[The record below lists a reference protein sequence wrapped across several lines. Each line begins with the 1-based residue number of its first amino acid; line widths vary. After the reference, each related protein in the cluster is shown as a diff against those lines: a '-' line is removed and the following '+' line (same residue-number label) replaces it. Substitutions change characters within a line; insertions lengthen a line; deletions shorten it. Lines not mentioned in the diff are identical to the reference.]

1 MTTIVKNLAGLR
13 REIGLTQNEVA
24 ERMKMSR
31 SSYIATEQGKR
42 DLTISEAERLAGIVG
57 ISVGELLGG
66 ITPRYDVYRDMIIA
80 MLQAV
85 ARGAG
90 AGKVPKT
97 KLAKLLYLAD
107 FAWFYEHMDS
117 MSGLGYRKIQF
128 GPVPD
133 TYFRMIDELEEK
145 GLIEVEHKTTDKG
158 PAYLLCTTRAGN
170 LYQSTHLS
178 SEQIALM
185 NDIEKK
191 WHDVSTNEIVAFTH
205 GQLPYKLAGDGELI
219 SYALIGQE
227 DHDNVF

>member
-1 MTTIVKNLAGLR
+1 MATLGDAVLTLR
-13 REIGLTQNEVA
+13 KEKKLTQVSMA
-24 ERMKMSR
+24 EAVGLSR
-31 SSYIATEQGKR
+31 PSYIAIEKGAR
-42 DLTISEAERLAGIVG
+42 DVSIQEAERLARVLGVTVEELVAGIA
-57 ISVGELLGG
+57 
-66 ITPRYDVYRDMIIA
+66 PRLDVYRDMIIA

-90 AGKVPKT
+90 DGKVPKT

-158 PAYLLCTTRAGN
+158 PVYLLRATRPGN
-170 LYQSTHLS
+170 LYQSAHLS
-178 SEQIALM
+178 SEQITLM